1 MLVRLIGLIY
11 AVLFAMFLILCEVVT
26 EVLGELPEVVTARFM
41 VIMSWIIVG
50 ISAWKEFRKKN

>member
-11 AVLFAMFLILCEVVT
+11 AVLFAMFLILCAVVT

>member
-11 AVLFAMFLILCEVVT
+11 AVLFAMFLILCAVVT
-26 EVLGELPEVVTARFM
+26 EVSGGLPEVVTAQFM
-41 VIMSWIIVG
+41 VFMSWIIVG

>member
-11 AVLFAMFLILCEVVT
+11 AVLFAMFLILCAVVT
-26 EVLGELPEVVTARFM
+26 EVLGELPEVVTAQFM